1 MAKALTLVF
10 ALFLF
15 ACNKPVKQYECEP
28 GASRLCKC
36 LSGELGD
43 QECSRGPLHTNWK
56 PRAWIPCSCCW
67 KYFYDDHGLNK
78 IEKNDASGCWSDAY
92 NPSTPTYDTGKD
104 TNGSRRLS
112 DGERI
117 PGNHNKDY

>member
-1 MAKALTLVF
+1 MPILC

-15 ACNKPVKQYECEP
+15 ACNKPTKQYECEP
-28 GASRLCKC
+28 GDSRQCKC
-36 LSGELGD
+36 LSATTGT

-56 PRAWIPCSCCW
+56 PRTWVPCSCCW
-67 KYFYDDHGLNK
+67 EYFYDDLGLNK
-78 IEKNDASGCWSDAY
+78 KEKNDTSGCWSDAY

-112 DGERI
+112 DGEKI